1 MNKIIS
7 IFTTLFGIGYSPIAP
22 GTIGSIFSIVFLYFL
37 IKFVSYSFLVIIFLI
52 ILFTSL
58 KLIEKYSNLLNS
70 HDSSTIVIDE
80 FLGIFLIIL
89 FYDYLKFANDFI
101 MFLLILILFRFF
113 DILKIFPINWVDK
126 NIKNSFGVVL
136 DDLLAGVYSIIVL
149 YCINVFI

>member
-52 ILFTSL
+52 IFFTSL
-58 KLIEKYSNLLNS
+58 KFIEKYSNLLKN

-89 FYDYLKFANDFI
+89 FYDYLKFTNDII

-149 YCINVFI
+149 YSINVFI

>member
-58 KLIEKYSNLLNS
+58 KLIEKYSNLLKS

-89 FYDYLKFANDFI
+89 FYDYLKFTNDFI
-101 MFLLILILFRFF
+101 MFLLVLILFRFF

-149 YCINVFI
+149 YSINVFI

>member
-58 KLIEKYSNLLNS
+58 KLIEKYSNLLKS

-89 FYDYLKFANDFI
+89 FYDYLKFTNDSI
-101 MFLLILILFRFF
+101 MFLLIIILFRFF

-149 YCINVFI
+149 YSINVFI

>member
-7 IFTTLFGIGYSPIAP
+7 IFPTLFGIGYSPVAP
-22 GTIGSIFSIVFLYFL
+22 GTMGSIFSIVFLYFL

-58 KLIEKYSNLLNS
+58 KLIEKYSNLLKS

-89 FYDYLKFANDFI
+89 FYDYLKFTNDII

-136 DDLLAGVYSIIVL
+136 DDLLAGAYSIIVL
-149 YCINVFI
+149 YSINVFI

>member
-7 IFTTLFGIGYSPIAP
+7 IFPTLFGIGYSPIAP

-52 ILFTSL
+52 IFFTSL

-113 DILKIFPINWVDK
+113 DILKIFPINWVDN

>member
-22 GTIGSIFSIVFLYFL
+22 GTMGSIFSIIFLYFL
-37 IKFVSYSFLVIIFLI
+37 IKFVSYGFLVIIFLI
-52 ILFTSL
+52 IFFTSL
-58 KLIEKYSNLLNS
+58 KLIEKYSNLLKS

-113 DILKIFPINWVDK
+113 DIIKPWPIRFMEQLPK
-126 NIKNSFGVVL
+126 GLGVMC
-136 DDLLAGVYSIIVL
+136 DDLTAGLITLILIQIINFYL
-149 YCINVFI
+149 F